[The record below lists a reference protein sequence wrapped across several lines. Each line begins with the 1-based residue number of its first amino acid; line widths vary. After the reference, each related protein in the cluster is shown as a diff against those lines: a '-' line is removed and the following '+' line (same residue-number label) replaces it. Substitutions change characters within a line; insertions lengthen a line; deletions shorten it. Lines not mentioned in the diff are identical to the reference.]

1 MRREGPQRVR
11 GSTKLDR
18 SEKLQKVLARVGIGS
33 RREIERWIE
42 QGRVSI
48 NGKRAKLG
56 DRVDSRQTIRVD
68 GRVISGGNKTPGI
81 RVLAYYKPEGEVC
94 TRSDPQ
100 GRPTVFDHLPKLADG
115 RWIAVGRL
123 DINTTGLIL
132 FTTDGELANRL
143 MHPSHEIER
152 EYAVQVSGKVDR
164 EKVHRLRTGVELED
178 GAARFDSVREAG
190 RKGGT
195 HWYHVTL
202 KEGRRREVRRLW
214 HAVGV
219 KIIRLIR
226 IRYGPTH
233 LPRPLQAGHWE
244 ELDRR
249 ATAALLA
256 AAGLLRGPRKRE
268 SPVQPGPKIY
278 LRVGKPRLI
287 R

>member
-1 MRREGPQRVR
+1 MREF
-11 GSTKLDR
+11 TKLDR
-18 SEKLQKVLARVGIGS
+18 SEKLQKVLARLGIGS

-42 QGRVSI
+42 QGRVSVD
-48 NGKRAKLG
+48 GKRAKLG
-56 DRVDSRQTIRVD
+56 DRVETRHTIRVD
-68 GRVISGGNKTPGI
+68 GRVISGGNITPAS

-100 GRPTVFDHLPKLADG
+100 GRPTVFDHLPKPADG
-115 RWIAVGRL
+115 RWVAVGRL

-132 FTTDGELANRL
+132 FTTNGELANRL

-152 EYAVQVSGKVDR
+152 EYAVQVSGKVDH
-164 EKVHRLRTGVELED
+164 EKLHRLRTGVELED
-178 GAARFDSVREAG
+178 GPARFNSVREAG
-190 RKGGT
+190 REGGT
-195 HWYHVTL
+195 RWYHVTL

-226 IRYGPTH
+226 IRYGPTR
-233 LPRPLQAGHWE
+233 LPRRLRAGHWE

-256 AAGLLRGPRKRE
+256 AAGLRRGPRKRE
-268 SPVQPGPKIY
+268 SWVQPRPKTY
-278 LRVGKPRLI
+278 LRAEKPRLI